1 MNVSTE
7 LRAPTERSA
16 WRAVAMP
23 AEHGGWGLT
32 LEPVLLGLLVAPS
45 WAGAS
50 IGAAAFLAFLAR
62 TPAKL
67 VAVDKRRD
75 RWLARSRLAF
85 LVAGAEL
92 LLIAALVAA
101 ATWSAGWQWWL
112 PALVALPLVAV
123 EWSFDIRSRGRRLLP
138 ELCGAVGIGASA
150 AAIIIV
156 DGGAATLAIG
166 CWLVLAAR
174 SLGAIP
180 FVRSQ
185 IVQARRGVLDTRS
198 SDLAQVAAVGLATT
212 AAVLDRAV
220 LLGALGVA
228 ALAGLQLWWVRRAP
242 PAVKV
247 LGMRQMALGLSLV
260 VVTAL
265 GVRVA

>member
-101 ATWSAGWQWWL
+101 ATWSAVAVVAAG
-112 PALVALPLVAV
+112 VALPLVAV